1 MTWAN
6 SHNPEKNWLNAADL
20 PKDMLIQDER
30 KVRVVLSSPDDSGS
44 RQVTKIYRTP
54 LALTWRDLFRIPQ
67 AQREFGNM
75 QYAHDC
81 GLPVVEP
88 LGWGLSRRP
97 GRDWF
102 SQLST
107 VYLEGDTLREV
118 LGQSGIGAERRA
130 ELIRESGRLMAIM
143 HARGLIWST
152 AHSGN
157 IMVNPQSG
165 RELTAFDLPYALC
178 TATDMYGTR
187 YALYDLICMAHDFR
201 KLCQLEKPLIDL
213 FFSAYAEAAELG
225 PENICLNMDSVPGKK
240 AFSWERICLRTLKSF
255 RLKPW

>member
-1 MTWAN
+1 MPWKN
-6 SHNPEKNWLNAADL
+6 SHNPEKSWLIAADL
-20 PKDMLIQDER
+20 PKEMLIQDER
-30 KVRVVLSSPDDSGS
+30 KVRVVLSSPDESGN

-67 AQREFGNM
+67 AQREFENT
-75 QYAHDC
+75 QYAHDR

-88 LGWGLSRRP
+88 LGWELSRRP

-118 LGQSGIGAERRA
+118 LGKSGIGAERRA
-130 ELIRESGRLMAIM
+130 ELIHETGRLMAAL
-143 HARGLIWST
+143 HGKGLIWST

-157 IMVNPQSG
+157 IMVNPHSG

-178 TATDMYGTR
+178 TGNDMIGTR

-201 KLCQLEKPLIDL
+201 KLCQLEKPLINL
-213 FFSAYAEAAELG
+213 LFSAYAEAAELD
-225 PENICLNMDSVPGKK
+225 PEKFCLSMESVPGKK

-255 RLKPW
+255 RLQPL